1 MAPRTLIFVP
11 TYNESGNVARMAHA
25 LTSLPLDTD
34 ILFMDDA
41 SPDGTG
47 EILDSLAVNHAR
59 LFVVH
64 RAGKMGVGSA
74 HIDGLRWAYEHA
86 YERLITLDCDFTHSP
101 ADVLRLAE
109 SSEGYDV
116 ATGSRYMEA
125 DSLPGWNI
133 LRRSLTGF
141 GHLLTKHL
149 LGIDVDATGAL
160 RVYDLTRIPRE
171 LFEKV
176 SARGYGFFFESMFL
190 LVRNGFSVREIPIV
204 LPARTYGTSKMTL
217 RETMRSGTQLLSLWK
232 KNLSRPSQFRLRGA
246 EAGIDPSLVDPQ
258 GWDSYW
264 DKKAAPSTRAY
275 DVVATTY
282 RQAVIRRQLER
293 SILSNF
299 AGGSHLLH
307 AGCGSGQVD
316 ERLHDHVRITAVDIS
331 PSAIRLY
338 QANNPSAFSVRHA
351 SILDLPFPSGSF
363 DGAYN
368 LGVLEHFTPDEI
380 TTALRQLNRILR
392 TGGKVVVFW
401 PHARATSVAVLKAA
415 HWLLNDVAG
424 SKTQLHPPE
433 ISLLQSKSWAE
444 SFFTNAGF
452 NLVSYAFG
460 PRDFFVQ
467 AVIVAE
473 KMEDVA

>member
-1 MAPRTLIFVP
+1 
-11 TYNESGNVARMAHA
+11 
-25 LTSLPLDTD
+25 
-34 ILFMDDA
+34 
-41 SPDGTG
+41 
-47 EILDSLAVNHAR
+47 
-59 LFVVH
+59 
-64 RAGKMGVGSA
+64 
-74 HIDGLRWAYEHA
+74 
-86 YERLITLDCDFTHSP
+86 
-101 ADVLRLAE
+101 
-109 SSEGYDV
+109 
-116 ATGSRYMEA
+116 MEA

-282 RQAVIRRQLER
+282 RQAVIRRQPR
-293 SILSNF
+293 
-299 AGGSHLLH
+299 
-307 AGCGSGQVD
+307 
-316 ERLHDHVRITAVDIS
+316 AVDSLQLRWRLS
-331 PSAIRLY
+331 PSAR
-338 QANNPSAFSVRHA
+338 RM
-351 SILDLPFPSGSF
+351 
-363 DGAYN
+363 
-368 LGVLEHFTPDEI
+368 
-380 TTALRQLNRILR
+380 RQR
-392 TGGKVVVFW
+392 TG
-401 PHARATSVAVLKAA
+401 
-415 HWLLNDVAG
+415 
-424 SKTQLHPPE
+424 
-433 ISLLQSKSWAE
+433 
-444 SFFTNAGF
+444 
-452 NLVSYAFG
+452 
-460 PRDFFVQ
+460 
-467 AVIVAE
+467 
-473 KMEDVA
+473 